1 MLPLL
6 LLSLAASLATATKIL
21 VPLYSW
27 SPDCWPELQ
36 TAAAANPDV
45 EFFLILNPNSGP
57 IRDVQDPSL
66 YCVPTLRARIPRST
80 LIGYV
85 RTGYGSRPAGQVDAD
100 VATYASWADLRVD
113 VQGAGAPK
121 LDGIFFDEV
130 PDGTTRKLKD
140 LYAGY
145 AETARAAFPNGT
157 VVMNPGTNVGPDL
170 YADADL
176 VVAPSALPPAEY
188 LPSSAIMIHSFPP
201 APTPPNSTS
210 NLTADP
216 ILLSTLQD
224 LIPAAGAVY
233 LTDLNIKQTDVYGS
247 FGPDWQDFV
256 KAAAGL
262 NARANVTTSAATPT
276 ETLAKAS
283 TGVPTFAC

>member
-1 MLPLL
+1 
-6 LLSLAASLATATKIL
+6 
-21 VPLYSW
+21 
-27 SPDCWPELQ
+27 
-36 TAAAANPDV
+36 
-45 EFFLILNPNSGP
+45 
-57 IRDVQDPSL
+57 
-66 YCVPTLRARIPRST
+66 
-80 LIGYV
+80 
-85 RTGYGSRPAGQVDAD
+85 
-100 VATYASWADLRVD
+100 
-113 VQGAGAPK
+113 
-121 LDGIFFDEV
+121 
-130 PDGTTRKLKD
+130 
-140 LYAGY
+140 
-145 AETARAAFPNGT
+145 
-157 VVMNPGTNVGPDL
+157 
-170 YADADL
+170 
-176 VVAPSALPPAEY
+176 
-188 LPSSAIMIHSFPP
+188 MIHSFPP